1 MERLLLVEDKP
12 SLGKM
17 LKEALEAE
25 KLDVE
30 WATTGSEALRRLAEK
45 RYALVLTDLKLPGA
59 DGIEVLRAVKEAD
72 ADTAVIV
79 MTAFGTI
86 ENAVEAMKLGA
97 YEFIQKPLDL
107 DYLQILI
114 RRCLD
119 LRALRYE
126 NLLLKEEFQKKSRLP
141 PIIGDSPPIVAVSRQ
156 IQKVAPTES
165 TVLLQGESGTGKEL
179 FARAVHK
186 LSGRKD
192 KPFVAINCA
201 AIPDSLIENELFGH
215 EKGSYTGAASR
226 QLGKF
231 ELASSGTI
239 FLDEIGELGIAVQS
253 KILRVLQER
262 KIERIGGLS
271 TVDVDIR
278 IICATNR
285 DLAEEVKNGRF
296 REDLFFRVNV
306 FPITVP
312 PLRMRRGDIDKLADH
327 FLEKFSR
334 EMGKRLMKISDAARG
349 RLRSYDWPGNIR
361 ELENCLERAV
371 ILAERNEIGPDDLNL
386 GDRSNAN
393 ELALRGAIDLT
404 GSLEDV
410 SRRAVEAVERL
421 KIQETIDTSTSR
433 AEAAERLGISY
444 RTLLNKLRDYGID
457 GAGDQ
462 S

>member
-1 MERLLLVEDKP
+1 MERILLVEDKP

-17 LKEALEAE
+17 LKEAIEAE
-25 KLDVE
+25 KLDVD
-30 WATTGSEALRRLAEK
+30 WSTTGTEALRRIAEK
-45 RYALVLTDLKLPGA
+45 RYALVLTDLKLPGV
-59 DGIEVLRAVKEAD
+59 DGIEVLRAVKDVD
-72 ADTAVIV
+72 ADTPVIV

-97 YEFIQKPLDL
+97 HEFIQKPVDL

-114 RRCLD
+114 RRCLEH
-119 LRALRYE
+119 RALRFE
-126 NLLLKEEFQKKSRLP
+126 NLLLKEDFQKKSRLP

-179 FARAVHK
+179 FARAIHK
-186 LSGRKD
+186 LSNRRD
-192 KPFVAINCA
+192 RAFVAINCA

-278 IICATNR
+278 IICATNK
-285 DLAEEVKNGRF
+285 DLADEVRNGRF

-312 PLRMRRGDIDKLADH
+312 PLRMRRDDIDKLADH
-327 FLEKFSR
+327 FVDKFSR
-334 EMGKRLMKISDAARG
+334 EMGKKAMRLSDPARQ

-361 ELENCLERAV
+361 ELENCLERAI

-386 GDRSNAN
+386 GDSSRASGQ
-393 ELALRGAIDLT
+393 ALRGAIDLT
-404 GSLEDV
+404 GALEEV
-410 SRRAVEAVERL
+410 TRRAVEAVERL
-421 KIQETIDTSTSR
+421 KIQETIDSASSR
-433 AEAAERLGISY
+433 TDAAERLGISY
-444 RTLLNKLRDYGID
+444 RTLMNKLREYGIEE
-457 GAGDQ
+457 G
-462 S
+462 SEP